1 MIQLPRRHFFNA
13 LKEIHYNKKRGSQ
26 LGGPIYIDGM
36 IPEYRILTQEE
47 INGYVTKD
55 PVQDTIDAL
64 NAAIDRLDKIINDM
78 KGQNDGT
85 RN

>member
-1 MIQLPRRHFFNA
+1 M
-13 LKEIHYNKKRGSQ
+13 
-26 LGGPIYIDGM
+26 GG
-36 IPEYRILTQEE
+36 PEYRILTQEE

-55 PVQDTIDAL
+55 PVQDTIDSL

-78 KGQNDGT
+78 KGQTDGT